1 MMDEEKN
8 RTAVNTEEP
17 DAAVSTD
24 NAGTAVNT
32 EETGTAGKL
41 NKDAAPEEKPA
52 ASSEKTER
60 RLSGKARLAHQNA
73 PQSDQ
78 EGQRPEQETPQVH
91 LSTPEETEAR
101 KQWFSGLP
109 AGMLSYV
116 IIIAAV
122 LIGVFAVSFIT
133 GHWKY
138 HGYRVI
144 YTKTQEDTVSADY
157 CSVEDS
163 ILIYGTDGASLM
175 DRNGEILWDVSY
187 SMSEPDVALRGR
199 TIAIY
204 DTAGS
209 DIVIC
214 DKTGQIGTASAN
226 RPVVKAEVSS
236 SGNVAA
242 IEEDSANAYIEYYA
256 LNGKQIAEIKTSLDN
271 PGYPLDLALSE
282 DGNLI
287 AVSYLSVSGGQQ
299 QTSVRIYSFGSAGQ
313 SQMDNQIGEF
323 DYTGKIIPELDY
335 LEGSDL
341 LAFSDDGFTL
351 FSGSTVPKEGKTVTV
366 TGDIRS
372 AFCDEAHIG
381 LITEADEGYT
391 LHVYNADG
399 RQSLEK
405 DFDYSYQTMDYTDGE
420 VTLYNNS
427 AFCVYSL
434 SGVLKFDGSY
444 KGSVSFIFS
453 LGRHRY
459 GVVREG
465 GMDLIQLG

>member
-1 MMDEEKN
+1 MKLFK
-8 RTAVNTEEP
+8 TPILLLLCAVVLLSACLAGCDKKEPNFPVALSDTTRSAIELNTEIRKDSDLEKIYQDMLDGATVKQLN
-17 DAAVSTD
+17 DA
-24 NAGTAVNT
+24 N
-32 EETGTAGKL
+32 EIKCL
-41 NKDAAPEEKPA
+41 RKD
-52 ASSEKTER
+52 
-60 RLSGKARLAHQNA
+60 
-73 PQSDQ
+73 DD
-78 EGQRPEQETPQVH
+78 
-91 LSTPEETEAR
+91 
-101 KQWFSGLP
+101 
-109 AGMLSYV
+109 
-116 IIIAAV
+116 
-122 LIGVFAVSFIT
+122 
-133 GHWKY
+133 
-138 HGYRVI
+138 GYRVI

-163 ILIYGTDGASLM
+163 ILRYGTDGASLM

-323 DYTGKIIPELDY
+323 DYTGKIIPELGY